1 MPTDAL
7 RRRTLLTIL
16 GTAVVMGI
24 FLLLFGFGS
33 TPASGHLVA
42 NPWDKGVHL
51 AVFAILAIGLRMLM
65 PGLPGWL
72 LFGLAIVIALADE
85 LHQFWVPTR
94 QPDWNDGIADLLGA
108 ALGLTLWARLLKWR
122 AALATGR

>member
-7 RRRTLLTIL
+7 RRRTLLTVL
-16 GTAVVMGI
+16 GTAVVVGI
-24 FLLLFGFGS
+24 FFLLFGFGS
-33 TPASGHLVA
+33 TPGSGNLLP
-42 NPWDKGVHL
+42 NPWDKGVHI

-65 PGLPGWL
+65 PGLPGWV

-85 LHQFWVPTR
+85 LHQLWVPTR

-108 ALGLTLWARLLKWR
+108 ALGLTLWANLLK
-122 AALATGR
+122 

>member
-1 MPTDAL
+1 MPTDAV

-24 FLLLFGFGS
+24 FFLLFGFGS
-33 TPASGHLVA
+33 TPASGNLVA

-85 LHQFWVPTR
+85 LHQFWVPSR
-94 QPDWNDGIADLLGA
+94 QPDWNDGIADLLGTV
-108 ALGLTLWARLLKWR
+108 LGLTLWAHLLKWR
-122 AALATGR
+122 TALATGR